1 MLHHEFQTPRN
12 RCKHEVVRR
21 ALASV
26 STCLELALMK
36 REARGFDMSS
46 QITRNNVMTCFLWYY
61 IGGVLSGVRYI
72 SRFIHLTQMVVIY
85 RLLTALII
93 NEFENI
99 I

>member
-46 QITRNNVMTCFLWYY
+46 QITRNNAMTCFLWYY
-61 IGGVLSGVRYI
+61 IGGVLSGVSLHIKIYSPGPNGR
-72 SRFIHLTQMVVIY
+72 HLS
-85 RLLTALII
+85 AFDCI
-93 NEFENI
+93 NN
-99 I
+99 